1 MKLMSSMRARKI
13 PVTATESNNFY
24 FLVKVCGISPL
35 DVPHM
40 TPFQV
45 ETLINQHNKHEEEK
59 KREIEKQTKKAER
72 NSPSK
77 GRR

>member
-1 MKLMSSMRARKI
+1 MMVRKI

-35 DVPHM
+35 DIPHM

-45 ETLINQHNKHEEEK
+45 KTLIHQHNKHEKEQQEKIEKEK
-59 KREIEKQTKKAER
+59 KKYSPKK
-72 NSPSK
+72 S
-77 GRR
+77 RR